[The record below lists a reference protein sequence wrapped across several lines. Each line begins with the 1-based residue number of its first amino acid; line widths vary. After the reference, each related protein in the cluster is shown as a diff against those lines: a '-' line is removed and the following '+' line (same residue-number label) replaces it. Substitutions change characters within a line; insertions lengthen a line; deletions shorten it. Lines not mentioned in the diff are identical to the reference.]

1 MTRARV
7 LLLTAALGPLDY
19 RVPRESEAVLGSVVV
34 APLGPRRMGGVVWE
48 DESFGAPEPVGDNR
62 LRNLYEIAPVP
73 PVPAPLRRLVEWTSD
88 YYLAPPGAV
97 LRMVLPGA
105 AFADARRPIVEYR
118 STGERPARMTPQRTV
133 ALEKIGARQGMVRE
147 LAALAEV
154 SDAVIRGLVQAG
166 ALAAVSVSGSEEH
179 TSELPALM
187 RPSYAGFG

>member
-19 RVPRESEAVLGSVVV
+19 RVPRESEAPLGSVVI
-34 APLGPRRMGGVVWE
+34 APLGPRRLGGVVWE
-48 DESFGAPEPVGDNR
+48 DESFGAPEAVGDNR
-62 LRNLYEIAPVP
+62 LRNLYEVVPVP

-97 LRMVLPGA
+97 LRMVLPGV

-118 STGERPARMTPQRTV
+118 ATGELPARMTPQRTV
-133 ALEKIGARQGMVRE
+133 AMEAIGERQGMVRE

-154 SDAVIRGLVQAG
+154 SDAVIRGLINTG
-166 ALAAVSVSGSEEH
+166 AL
-179 TSELPALM
+179 
-187 RPSYAGFG
+187 

>member
-7 LLLTAALGPLDY
+7 LLLTAALGPLDV
-19 RVPRESEAVLGSVVV
+19 RVPRESVAVLGSVVV

-105 AFADARRPIVEYR
+105 AFADARRPTDR
-118 STGERPARMTPQRTV
+118 KSTR
-133 ALEKIGARQGMVRE
+133 LN
-147 LAALAEV
+147 
-154 SDAVIRGLVQAG
+154 S
-166 ALAAVSVSGSEEH
+166 SH
-179 TSELPALM
+179 
-187 RPSYAGFG
+187 